1 MPFARASELDRL
13 LACPGSLVLPRTNEK
28 SERAVQAAEWGTLVH
43 KWKETGDIPSGRL
56 GTVLKKKLKETN
68 VSREGLFPEG
78 VHELPLAYNVVSS
91 QARALV
97 LPVSESRKDE
107 WKAAHGDEWITG
119 TADFVGLLL
128 DTPWIDDLKT
138 GRLVYYDNYRYQ
150 QGFYA
155 LAWILFSEGRLT
167 PVRSTITHWPKY
179 PIPKKPDRF
188 GTVLEVEFF
197 QEMQDRLRQL
207 REVVMKLRDLDARGG
222 RDSVVAQLRDGEQC
236 KYCPSKL
243 ACIKGQKYE

>member
-1 MPFARASELDRL
+1 M
-13 LACPGSLVLPRTNEK
+13 
-28 SERAVQAAEWGTLVH
+28 VH
-43 KWKETGDIPSGRL
+43 KWKETGEIPSGRP
-56 GTVLKKKLKETN
+56 GTVLKKKLKESGTDLETLW
-68 VSREGLFPEG
+68 SGGL
-78 VHELPLAYNVVSS
+78 HEVPLAFNVVSAE
-91 QARALV
+91 ARALV
-97 LPVSESRKDE
+97 LPRSPEEKDA
-107 WKAAHGDEWITG
+107 WKAGLGDEWVTG
-119 TADFVGLLL
+119 TADYVGLLI
-128 DTPWIDDLKT
+128 DSPWIDDLKT

-179 PIPKKPDRF
+179 PISNKPDRF

-197 QEMQDRLRQL
+197 QEMQDRLKQL

-222 RDSVVAQLRDGEQC
+222 RDSVVAQLKDGIQC